1 MNNLDTRDIPRMV
14 ALCLGVM
21 AIMFLVVYLG
31 VVALLQYF
39 PAVESFVG

>member
-1 MNNLDTRDIPRMV
+1 MV

-21 AIMFLVVYLG
+21 ALMFLVVYLG

-39 PAVESFVG
+39 PAAESFVG